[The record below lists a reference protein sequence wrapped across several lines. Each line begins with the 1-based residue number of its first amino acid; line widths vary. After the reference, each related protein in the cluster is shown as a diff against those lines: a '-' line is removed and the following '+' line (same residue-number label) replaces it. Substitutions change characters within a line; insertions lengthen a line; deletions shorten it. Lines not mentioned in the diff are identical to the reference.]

1 MTPEERLTVWITV
14 YRRDSR
20 STEDTEDMEEC
31 HDRIFSKAFC
41 KRI

>member
-1 MTPEERLTVWITV
+1 MTPEDRLTVWITV

-41 KRI
+41 KGI